1 MLRIKEGFKDERF
14 VSLPDTLLDAYA
26 ADPLVGNLY
35 LRKIGYFPRVK
46 YHYVLKQQGCDYAM
60 LLYCTEG
67 EGWYRIDGRRYPL
80 RKNQYAVLPPE
91 VPYELGADNENPWT
105 IYWLHFKGRDCRCY
119 CPDGHAPRDI
129 QPGSE
134 SRIQERL
141 NLFEELYQSFSLAY
155 TIDYMRYTSA
165 CLHHLLAS
173 FLYAEPYD
181 STRSRTDHGLSFS
194 GQVIRY
200 MEEHIGHRPLARGAG
215 RAFPL
220 LALAL
225 FDALPARDGHVAHR
239 LPAEAENPARLS
251 VHRAFGLENQRDC
264 TDARIRRPGLLLA
277 SVHPHHGHHAV
288 GLPDERKGE
297 RRSPAA
303 GCRPRRECRQG
314 MEPRVGGRHPYGR
327 ADRRKLTPAGG
338 AHEARMPRGAAVPH
352 ATVRSGAGAAGMR
365 HRPCRR
371 GRRHNARRGEESNI
385 PPPPFTVSHNPPRY
399 LDPGLR
405 RPLPGAPVR
414 SSPSTAR

>member
-200 MEEHIGHRPLARGAG
+200 MEEHIGHRPSLEELAAHFRYSPSHFSMLFQRETGMSPIGYLLKLKIQRACQYIELSDLKIREIAQILGFDDPAYFSRLFTRIMGIPPSAYRMSEKGSGA
-215 RAFPL
+215 PL
-220 LALAL
+220 PRNAA
-225 FDALPARDGHVAHR
+225 
-239 LPAEAENPARLS
+239 
-251 VHRAFGLENQRDC
+251 
-264 TDARIRRPGLLLA
+264 
-277 SVHPHHGHHAV
+277 
-288 GLPDERKGE
+288 
-297 RRSPAA
+297 PAA
-303 GCRPRRECRQG
+303 GAGKAWGPAPEAGIRTD
-314 MEPRVGGRHPYGR
+314 EPTGG
-327 ADRRKLTPAGG
+327 
-338 AHEARMPRGAAVPH
+338 
-352 ATVRSGAGAAGMR
+352 
-365 HRPCRR
+365 
-371 GRRHNARRGEESNI
+371 N
-385 PPPPFTVSHNPPRY
+385 
-399 LDPGLR
+399 
-405 RPLPGAPVR
+405 
-414 SSPSTAR
+414 

>member
-67 EGWYRIDGRRYPL
+67 EGWYRIDKQRYL
-80 RKNQYAVLPPE
+80 LHKNQYAVLPPDI
-91 VPYELGADNENPWT
+91 PYELGADNGNPWT

-141 NLFEELYQSFSLAY
+141 SLFEELYRSFSLAY

-173 FLYAEPYD
+173 FLYAGYLVLRGLDLPPQ
-181 STRSRTDHGLSFS
+181 RKRMIQRLFRTSSIRCVRLWLSFHTFD
-194 GQVIRY
+194 RY
-200 MEEHIGHRPLARGAG
+200 AFFDGCENFVLHIKH
-215 RAFPL
+215 F
-220 LALAL
+220 
-225 FDALPARDGHVAHR
+225 FIQIFISH
-239 LPAEAENPARLS
+239 
-251 VHRAFGLENQRDC
+251 C
-264 TDARIRRPGLLLA
+264 
-277 SVHPHHGHHAV
+277 
-288 GLPDERKGE
+288 
-297 RRSPAA
+297 
-303 GCRPRRECRQG
+303 
-314 MEPRVGGRHPYGR
+314 
-327 ADRRKLTPAGG
+327 
-338 AHEARMPRGAAVPH
+338 
-352 ATVRSGAGAAGMR
+352 
-365 HRPCRR
+365 
-371 GRRHNARRGEESNI
+371 SNS
-385 PPPPFTVSHNPPRY
+385 FR
-399 LDPGLR
+399 
-405 RPLPGAPVR
+405 
-414 SSPSTAR
+414 